1 MIFRKSRLGIMQG
14 RLSTQ
19 VKNIIQI
26 FPKKNWKQE
35 FKKMKSLKLKNLEW
49 TIEFPFFYENPLM
62 DKNKHKEIINLKKKY
77 KINIYSVTCDCFMQK
92 PFWKIQ
98 HKANQKKIIRQF
110 IELIDNAS
118 NLKIKYVILPL
129 VDNGSLKNIY
139 QKKELIMILKKLTNY
154 IKLKK
159 IMILFEFDSSP
170 KFITNFLKNLDLK
183 VFGINYDTGNSA
195 SYGYNVDFEFRAYS
209 KLIKNIHLKDKNI
222 NGQSVALGEGTVNF
236 NKFFK
241 NLLKYK
247 YNGNLILQTARS
259 KNRMHVQEIKKN
271 IKFISQYLK

>member
-1 MIFRKSRLGIMQG
+1 
-14 RLSTQ
+14 
-19 VKNIIQI
+19 
-26 FPKKNWKQE
+26 
-35 FKKMKSLKLKNLEW
+35 
-49 TIEFPFFYENPLM
+49 
-62 DKNKHKEIINLKKKY
+62 
-77 KINIYSVTCDCFMQK
+77 MQK

-98 HKANQKKIIRQF
+98 QKTNQKKIIKQF
-110 IELIDNAS
+110 VELIDNAS
-118 NLKIKYVILPL
+118 NLKIKYVVLPL

-139 QKKELIMILKKLTNY
+139 QKKELIMILKNLTNY
-154 IKLKK
+154 IRSKK

-170 KFITNFLKNLDLK
+170 KFIRIFLKNLDTK

-195 SYGYNVDFEFRAYS
+195 SYGYNVDIEFRAYS

-222 NGQSVALGEGTVNF
+222 DGISVALGEGIVNF

-247 YNGNLILQTARS
+247 YDGNLILQTARS

>member
-1 MIFRKSRLGIMQG
+1 
-14 RLSTQ
+14 
-19 VKNIIQI
+19 
-26 FPKKNWKQE
+26 
-35 FKKMKSLKLKNLEW
+35 
-49 TIEFPFFYENPLM
+49 
-62 DKNKHKEIINLKKKY
+62 
-77 KINIYSVTCDCFMQK
+77 MQK

-98 HKANQKKIIRQF
+98 QKANQKKIIRQF
-110 IELIDNAS
+110 VELIDNAS
-118 NLKIKYVILPL
+118 NLKIKHVVIPL
-129 VDNGSLKNIY
+129 VDNGSIKNTY
-139 QKKELIMILKKLTNY
+139 QKKELIMILKNLANY
-154 IKLKK
+154 IKSKK

-170 KFITNFLKNLDLK
+170 KFIKNFLKNLDSK
-183 VFGINYDTGNSA
+183 VFGVNYDTGNSA
-195 SYGYNVDFEFRAYS
+195 SYGYNVDIEFRAYS

-247 YNGNLILQTARS
+247 YDGNLILQTARS